1 MQSLKITKQV
11 TFQILLHGIVV
22 AHKDVPAKNFI
33 PRKRLRSRQSLKP
46 LVNSIIIAVVVFPVV
61 AQLFVSNNVTIIL
74 VNFHAASTFE
84 VIHVVNIALDRTF
97 AVFTTQVKHVVVV
110 VVVVLETK
118 LVGWSELRVTTSFG
132 EIEVVEPF
140 TFHPS
145 LLSELG
151 CNSGPFVIL
160 RCS

>member
-1 MQSLKITKQV
+1 MQSLEITKQV

-22 AHKDVPAKNFI
+22 ANKDVPSKNFI

-46 LVNSIIIAVVVFPVV
+46 LVNSIIIAVV
-61 AQLFVSNNVTIIL
+61 AQLFVSNNITIVL
-74 VNFHAASTFE
+74 VNF
-84 VIHVVNIALDRTF
+84 HVVNIALHRSLT
-97 AVFTTQVKHVVVV
+97 VFTTQVQHVVVI
-110 VVVVLETK
+110 VLETK
-118 LVGWSELRVTTSFG
+118 LVGVTTSFG

-160 RCS
+160 